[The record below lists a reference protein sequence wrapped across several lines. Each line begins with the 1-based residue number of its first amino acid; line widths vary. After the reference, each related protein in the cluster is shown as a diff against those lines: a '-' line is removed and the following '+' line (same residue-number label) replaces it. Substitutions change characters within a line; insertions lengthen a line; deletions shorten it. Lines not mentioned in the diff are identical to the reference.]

1 MMPRGKPKAEDG
13 GFTLIEVTVAT
24 LILTVGLLALAQMMA
39 LATSSNTLSG
49 RMTSSAAL
57 AKEQLERLKAAPFY
71 IDPLLRARNP
81 MLADGGALDS
91 AVSGYVQYFDVD
103 GRQAAAGSSLYEVR
117 WQIETI
123 NTNLPLEM
131 VEIRVRCL
139 PSSESD
145 PFAVIGEALFATYR
159 TANVS

>member
-1 MMPRGKPKAEDG
+1 MMDKGKLRAADG

-24 LILTVGLLALAQMMA
+24 LILTVGLLALAQMMV

-71 IDPLLRARNP
+71 IDPLLRTRNP
-81 MLADGGALDS
+81 MLADGGGLDS
-91 AVSGYVQYFDVD
+91 PVSGYVQYFDVD
-103 GRQAAAGSSLYEVR
+103 GRQATAAGYLYEVR
-117 WQIETI
+117 WEITTI

-131 VEIRVRCL
+131 VEIKVVCR
-139 PSSESD
+139 PSSERD
-145 PFAVIGEALFATYR
+145 PFAVIGDAHFTTYR